1 MLSTNQVKLLEPEP
15 QPVRA
20 KTNAMVST
28 TAEKRIREQY
38 QRPDEET
45 AAREVLDAKC
55 AELDVPGHE
64 VEFDPDEAELCGA
77 FREDALGEED
87 AIEAALDQ
95 EI

>member
-1 MLSTNQVKLLEPEP
+1 MMEEHEVTQE
-15 QPVRA
+15 Q
-20 KTNAMVST
+20 
-28 TAEKRIREQY
+28 AEKWIREQY

-64 VEFDPDEAELCGA
+64 VGFDPDEAEKCGA

>member
-1 MLSTNQVKLLEPEP
+1 MMEEREVTQE
-15 QPVRA
+15 Q
-20 KTNAMVST
+20 
-28 TAEKRIREQY
+28 AEKRIREQY

-77 FREDALGEED
+77 FREDALGDIRWTNACRSCARQKEKSF
-87 AIEAALDQ
+87 LYV
-95 EI
+95 

>member
-1 MLSTNQVKLLEPEP
+1 MMEKREETHEQ
-15 QPVRA
+15 
-20 KTNAMVST
+20 
-28 TAEKRIREQY
+28 AEKGIREQY

-77 FREDALGEED
+77 FREDALDEED